1 MDFVQLNSFVTVVE
15 SGSFSCAAQ
24 KLHMAHSTV
33 TGHIQRLEQELDCIL
48 LKRSTRTMA
57 MTDKG
62 QVVYCF
68 AKQALGGQAEM
79 ESELKRLDSCHRIN
93 MASTGCISFGLV
105 PGILSKYRRKK
116 SDVMFNLI
124 QGQDKEIQAML
135 CSGLISVGF
144 LRKPCQSKDVECIL
158 LGQSGYR
165 ILLPRGGVF
174 EEITAA
180 AADPADLTEHYPIVM
195 AAKGEDSRTRIE
207 ARWLTRFGADR
218 ALPTP
223 AVETFGV
230 ENIINHVRS
239 GLGFTLMPN
248 FIAERLRSDPG
259 IRILDA
265 TDETIPP
272 VTVYMIYRKA
282 EANQAV
288 LDFIQFIR
296 SWARANQ
303 SRDDIAFFE

>member
-1 MDFVQLNSFVTVVE
+1 
-15 SGSFSCAAQ
+15 
-24 KLHMAHSTV
+24 MAHSTV
-33 TGHIQRLEQELDCIL
+33 SGHVQRLEQELDCIL
-48 LKRSTRTMA
+48 IKRSTRTMSL
-57 MTDKG
+57 TDKG
-62 QVVYCF
+62 QVVYRF
-68 AKQALGGQAEM
+68 AKQALGGQEEM

-93 MASTGCISFGLV
+93 IASTSCIAFGLI

-116 SDVMFNLI
+116 GDVMFNLM

-144 LRKPCQSKDVECIL
+144 LRKPCQSKDVECVL

-165 ILLPRGGVF
+165 ILLPQGGIF
-174 EEITAA
+174 SEITATT
-180 AADPADLTEHYPIVM
+180 ADPADLTERYPIVM

-207 ARWLTRFGADR
+207 ARWLTRFGTNR
-218 ALPTP
+218 PLPTP
-223 AVETFGV
+223 VVETFGV

-239 GLGFTLMPN
+239 GLGFTLIPN
-248 FIAERLRSDPG
+248 FIAECLQSDPG
-259 IRILDA
+259 VRILDA
-265 TDETIPP
+265 TDKTIPP

-296 SWARANQ
+296 SWARTNQ
-303 SRDDIAFFE
+303 SRDDIAFYE